1 MPHYMGEYSQDHC
14 RITEQSEVVGHA
26 VRAALMYTGL
36 TALGMVAGASTEA
49 GASMEAFASMDS
61 GVEGTNE
68 YLKAAKRL
76 WDNMEQTKQWGN
88 RSGT

>member
-36 TALGMVAGASTEA
+36 TALGMEA
-49 GASMEAFASMDS
+49 CASMEA

-68 YLKAAKRL
+68 IVESSEAAV
-76 WDNMEQTKQWGN
+76 G
-88 RSGT
+88 